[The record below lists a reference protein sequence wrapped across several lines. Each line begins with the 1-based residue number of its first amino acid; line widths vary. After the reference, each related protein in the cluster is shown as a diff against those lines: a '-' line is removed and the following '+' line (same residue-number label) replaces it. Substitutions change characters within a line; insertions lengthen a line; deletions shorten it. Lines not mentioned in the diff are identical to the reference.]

1 MFLDGSRYAD
11 VPTDEVR
18 TSGGRRVTAL
28 RLRLLPPTTGEP
40 HVVLG
45 RDRLD
50 LLAHTRYG
58 DGTRFWHVAD
68 ANTALEARTLVEEAG
83 DTVRVPPS

>member
-11 VPTDEVR
+11 VATDEVR